1 MSETVRRDAPGHLVG
16 GGAGGFVLA
25 GSAAALVSIVA
36 VPGPAGWLGAAL
48 AVLAAA
54 IAAIDRRSFVIPDP
68 LNLAGLVLGLGHA
81 AVTSG
86 DGAIMPAV
94 ADAALRAAVSAA
106 VFGLLWASYRRLRG
120 RDGLGLGDVKL
131 AAVAGA
137 WLDWSIIPIA
147 VEIAALAALT
157 MHAVRVHGR
166 GRKLRGRARL
176 PFGLSLAPAIWI
188 GWLIEQA
195 LLG

>member
-16 GGAGGFVLA
+16 DGAGGFALA
-25 GSAAALVSIVA
+25 GAAAALVSVVA

-48 AVLAAA
+48 AALATA
-54 IAAIDRRSFVIPDP
+54 IAAVDRRSFVIPDP
-68 LNLAGLVLGLGHA
+68 LNAAGLVLGLVHA

-86 DGAIMPAV
+86 ADGIMAAV
-94 ADAALRAAVSAA
+94 ADAALRAGVSAA
-106 VFGLLWASYRRLRG
+106 VFGLLWVSYRRLRG

-137 WLDWSIIPIA
+137 WLDWSFIPVA
-147 VEIAALAALT
+147 VEMAAVAALAL
-157 MHAVRVHGR
+157 HAVRVHGR
-166 GRKLRGRARL
+166 GRRLRARARL

-188 GWLIEQA
+188 AWLIEQA
-195 LLG
+195 LFG